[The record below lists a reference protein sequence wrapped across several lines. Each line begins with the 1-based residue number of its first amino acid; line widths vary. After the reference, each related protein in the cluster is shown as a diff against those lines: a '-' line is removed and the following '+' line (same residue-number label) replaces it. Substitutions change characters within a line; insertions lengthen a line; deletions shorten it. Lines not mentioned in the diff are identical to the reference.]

1 MFCSPPPATR
11 FVAFLLILTGVFSCQ
26 REEFTA
32 DVAPAAEQMKSL
44 DEALKVQNGLFV
56 FASKE
61 HLDRKLFELNQLTY
75 EQYQKWEKSM
85 GIETHRGAFE
95 RVALAEEQISDYYE
109 SLPPE
114 EQDHYRKLPPVHSD
128 IYKEMLERKVI
139 TLITEDDGSQY
150 WDYAVSGPSLARVL
164 NMDGFVKVGDWIT
177 QYTPQGFKIIL
188 DGDFSKV
195 EQLKSINRNYKD
207 ETFLVHL
214 ENGEQPRRK
223 AIVNV
228 WTAGQNDFD
237 YCCSDRKRW
246 QLFIDGFS
254 EPLYGEIDDDCT
266 NFLACINQVRARA
279 QERNFWGNFVYKM
292 SFAPSLSFTNT
303 WSYNYSRYTDNLC
316 GLYKQFFYSVG
327 TYNCTVSPCPTSP
340 HSASYP
346 SVNNGSFNMT
356 PHGNWGASAPL
367 WPSGYGYFSDAFD
380 ASGSLTGNYH
390 GTNWN
395 VSY

>member
-1 MFCSPPPATR
+1 MPPPQATL

-26 REEFTA
+26 REEFAT

-85 GIETHRGAFE
+85 GMETHRGAFE

-128 IYKEMLERKVI
+128 VYREMLERKVI
-139 TLITEDDGSQY
+139 TLMEDEDGEY
-150 WDYAVSGPSLARVL
+150 WNYAVSDPSMAGVL

-177 QYTPQGFKIIL
+177 QYTPEGFKIIL
-188 DGDFSKV
+188 DGDFNKI
-195 EQLKSINRNYKD
+195 EQIKAIDRNYKD
-207 ETFLVHL
+207 ETFVVYL
-214 ENGEQPRRK
+214 EDGQSRSK
-223 AIVNV
+223 AMNYS
-228 WTAGQNDFD
+228 WGNDTGWKF
-237 YCCSDRKRW
+237 CCSNDKKWRV
-246 QLFIDGFS
+246 FVEGS
-254 EPLYGEIDDDCT
+254 SMPLYGEIDDDCT
-266 NFLACINQVRARA
+266 NFLACTNQVRAEA
-279 QERNFWGNFVYKM
+279 KKRNFWGQFVFSL
-292 SFAPSLSFTNT
+292 SFTPSLSFTNS
-303 WSYNYSRYTDNLC
+303 WSYDYSRYTDDLC
-316 GLYKQFFYSVG
+316 GLNKQVFYSVG

-346 SVNNGSFNMT
+346 TVNNGFFNMT
-356 PHGNWGASAPL
+356 PHGNWEASGPL
-367 WPSGYGYFSDAFD
+367 WPNGYGYFADAFD
-380 ASGSLTGNYH
+380 IYNGTLSSHYH
-390 GTNWN
+390 GWTFQPF
-395 VSY
+395 SY